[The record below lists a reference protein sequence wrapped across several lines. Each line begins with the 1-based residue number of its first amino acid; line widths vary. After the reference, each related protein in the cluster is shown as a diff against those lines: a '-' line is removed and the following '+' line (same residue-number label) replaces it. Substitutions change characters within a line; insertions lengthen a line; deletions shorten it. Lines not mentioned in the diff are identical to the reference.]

1 MIQAT
6 PSKTKNESRIH
17 TGTDIMSGDLEDFL
31 KRAAERRQAKAAQ
44 QKQSAP
50 QKRVPPQYSDR
61 RTERAP
67 RPVPDAEIVEAQ
79 VVSASSAEK
88 VVVAQPV
95 SGNQVPSRQAKRTQR
110 RPATKDAARDRLA
123 RDAKAKAED
132 NSNSTPYA
140 QSTATTG
147 SQQAVGFSAE
157 DLVAMLKRPGGVQQ
171 ALLLR
176 EIFDRPEHRW

>member
-1 MIQAT
+1 
-6 PSKTKNESRIH
+6 
-17 TGTDIMSGDLEDFL
+17 MSGDLEDFL

-67 RPVPDAEIVEAQ
+67 RPLPDVEVVEAEVVEAQ
-79 VVSASSAEK
+79 VVSVSSADN
-88 VVVAQPV
+88 VVVARAATENQARRKQADR
-95 SGNQVPSRQAKRTQR
+95 SGSQKAAKTGAKAPSRI
-110 RPATKDAARDRLA
+110 ARE
-123 RDAKAKAED
+123 AKAKSTAVSDD

-140 QSTATTG
+140 QPTATNG
-147 SQQAVGFSAE
+147 SQQSNGFSAA

-171 ALLLR
+171 AILLR
-176 EIFDRPEHRW
+176 EILDRPEHRW